1 MRSSLVGRLLAL
13 SLLVALGAVGATA
26 ILATYSTR
34 ERLQGEIE
42 TSESLL
48 EADQQIFAELTGYA
62 TEQSGWDHVGVVVRD
77 AAART
82 GRRVAL
88 TTPDG
93 DVIADSAGPGA
104 ADLPSLPAATIDAT
118 SPNMT
123 MAISMAVAKTTEAR
137 TAQSGGGGV
146 MVSSAGSPVGSPV
159 GSPYWRLTDE
169 ERDRRT
175 ALANAAVSCLRHNG
189 VPALAVRGPDGV
201 ATVSVQRDTKTVEPG
216 AAARFSVSSSD
227 LGSHACVPPELYA
240 PSALAERVNADEVR
254 RATECLTTA
263 GIGYQLVSGKAEMLP
278 AVFPSGE
285 SPVAKQCLN
294 TARTES
300 LKPYVA
306 PAAKLYLG
314 SADRFDVFTLAG
326 LLRTA
331 ATALGVLLIAALV
344 TVVAGRRLLRP
355 IHALTGAAQRMTAG
369 DRAARVPVSGTDEV
383 ARLGHAFNAMAHSIE
398 RNEHQRR
405 VMVSDVAHELRTPL
419 SNIKG
424 YLEASEDGVVPL
436 DRALVGS
443 LLEETTLLERLVSD
457 LQELALADAGMLRL
471 HPEERDLTEL
481 AAQTVAAHTASA
493 DVAGITLGLSADG
506 PVLTTVDPARIRQ
519 ALGNLVANA
528 VKFTPSGGSVGV
540 SVRQRDGW
548 VELVVA
554 DTGPGI
560 AAEHLPHL
568 FNRFYRADPSRSRTT
583 GGSGLG
589 LAITKHLAEAH
600 GGSVSVTSTVGTG
613 STFTIHLPAGIRGG
627 PGRITDA
634 PADRAR

>member
-26 ILATYSTR
+26 VLATYSTR

-48 EADQQIFAELTGYA
+48 EADQQIFAELTSYA
-62 TEQSGWDHVGVVVRD
+62 TEQSSWEHVGTVVR
-77 AAART
+77 AAADRT
-82 GRRVAL
+82 GRRIAL
-88 TTPDG
+88 TSADG
-93 DVIADSAGPGA
+93 EVIADSAGAGA

-118 SPNMT
+118 SQNAM
-123 MAISMAVAKTTEAR
+123 MAVPISVAKTTAIR
-137 TAQSGGGGV
+137 GAQAGGSGV
-146 MVSSAGSPVGSPV
+146 MVSSAGAPVGTPF
-159 GSPYWRLTDE
+159 WRLTNE
-169 ERDRRT
+169 ERDHRT
-175 ALANAAVSCLRHNG
+175 ALANAAVACLRQNG
-189 VPALAVRGPDGV
+189 VPALAVPGPDGV
-201 ATVSVQRDTKTVEPG
+201 ATVSVQTAKTVEPG
-216 AAARFSVSSSD
+216 APARFSVSSTD
-227 LGSHACVPPELYA
+227 LSSHPCVAAELDA
-240 PSALAERVNADEVR
+240 PSALAIRVNADEVR
-254 RATECLTTA
+254 RATECLSTA
-263 GIGYQLVSGKAEMLP
+263 GIGHELVDGKLGGLP
-278 AVFPSGE
+278 AVLPAGD
-285 SPVAKQCLN
+285 SPTAKRCLN
-294 TARTES
+294 TARAEA

-306 PAAKLYLG
+306 PPAKLYLG
-314 SADRFDVFTLAG
+314 SADRFDVFTLPG

-331 ATALGVLLIAALV
+331 ATALGVLLIAALI

-369 DRAARVPVSGTDEV
+369 DRAARVPVSGSDEV
-383 ARLGHAFNAMAHSIE
+383 SRLGHAFNAMAHSIE

-443 LLEETTLLERLVSD
+443 LLEETALLERLVSD

-471 HPEERDLTEL
+471 HPEQRDLTEL

-493 DVAGITLGLSADG
+493 DAAGITLGFSADE
-506 PVLTTVDPARIRQ
+506 PVVTTVDPARIRQ
-519 ALGNLVANA
+519 ALGNLVGNA

-540 SVRQRDGW
+540 SVRRSGRW
-548 VELVVA
+548 IELAVA
-554 DTGPGI
+554 DNGQGI

-568 FNRFYRADPSRSRTT
+568 FNRFYRADPSRSRST

-600 GGSVSVTSTVGTG
+600 GGAVGVTSTVGTG
-613 STFTIHLPAGIRGG
+613 STFTIRLPA
-627 PGRITDA
+627 
-634 PADRAR
+634 